1 MSKSIEPSLA
11 LLVPSL
17 NGAFPPQ
24 LTDLAASL
32 LTQSRH
38 RASALKSE
46 EEIARPY
53 ACAHIACERL
63 KTILDLPPIN
73 HKPPI
78 PPRIYTRLHTYLDKI
93 LPSSVPSSLKTPSKA
108 RSISATGTPDS
119 YRSTRPNT
127 GRFGAYS
134 FGTPTKSTGR
144 ATTLTSAGAGLPPWI
159 HPTIRYICQ
168 KVWTARSTKPEGSV
182 APASLAP
189 TILAGLEAI
198 AAPGGKRTSDPWI
211 INNWTPLV
219 AAITLL
225 VRARQSVILHGGELE
240 EAELDSVRREI
251 SKALARARVD
261 VQVGGG
267 RMDEEEA
274 WEGYEAITKRTVEA
288 AVSKI
293 LQEQWHNAD
302 WYHALDEIHQRMR
315 DGQDTD
321 AIVIDH
327 HDRAVIAEI
336 NETKTKKSDS
346 MFQDEW
352 DFLSERRIE
361 ETKLWKERILWRITE
376 LENSPTNIDR

>member
-1 MSKSIEPSLA
+1 M
-11 LLVPSL
+11 
-17 NGAFPPQ
+17 
-24 LTDLAASL
+24 
-32 LTQSRH
+32 
-38 RASALKSE
+38 
-46 EEIARPY
+46 
-53 ACAHIACERL
+53 
-63 KTILDLPPIN
+63 
-73 HKPPI
+73 
-78 PPRIYTRLHTYLDKI
+78 
-93 LPSSVPSSLKTPSKA
+93 
-108 RSISATGTPDS
+108 
-119 YRSTRPNT
+119 
-127 GRFGAYS
+127 
-134 FGTPTKSTGR
+134 
-144 ATTLTSAGAGLPPWI
+144 
-159 HPTIRYICQ
+159 
-168 KVWTARSTKPEGSV
+168 
-182 APASLAP
+182 
-189 TILAGLEAI
+189 
-198 AAPGGKRTSDPWI
+198 
-211 INNWTPLV
+211 